1 MSLIK
6 GFQSPLFGAQN
17 SGVNGSWVRG
27 ERERWENVT
36 AGFGQ
41 FDLSEEAVPMMREA
55 MRSDPS
61 LRSKDQQEMI
71 NRCKLD
77 VLSFDSA
84 LYDCPDGP
92 QIEVRVYVPHTA
104 SSSVRDS
111 APHKGIIYFHGG
123 AFILWNASDFDYQ
136 ASLKAVTCDAVVF
149 NVDYRS
155 PPEARAPKGILD
167 CCAAVR
173 FIFEELLAQYKVD
186 PKRLCL
192 NGDSS
197 GGYLAVG
204 AAMEMAKRGEADRI
218 KLVVPDV
225 PAISAHWLRTDVES
239 EDHWSRNEVMRASG
253 DGGHIETLKML
264 CTDWENQFSICDP
277 YVFPGEMPDDLLSK
291 LPECVVLTNEHC
303 FLRKDAELFA
313 SRLLAHGKL
322 LDFCIRPGISHYSE
336 IPSVYGDASIIL
348 SRVVKTY
355 L

>member
-1 MSLIK
+1 MLLIK
-6 GFQSPLFGAQN
+6 DFRSPLFSAQN
-17 SGVNGSWVRG
+17 SRIDGSWARG

-41 FDLSEEAVPMMREA
+41 FDLSEKAVPMMREA
-55 MRSDPS
+55 MWSNPD
-61 LRSKDQQEMI
+61 LRSKEQQEI
-71 NRCKLD
+71 IERCEQD
-77 VLSFDSA
+77 VLTFDSA
-84 LYDCPDGP
+84 RYDCPDEP
-92 QIEVRVYVPHTA
+92 QIEVRVHVPPLTSCSVGD
-104 SSSVRDS
+104 SSPR
-111 APHKGIIYFHGG
+111 KGIIYFHGG

-136 ASLKAVTCDAVVF
+136 ASLKAVTCDSVVF

-167 CCAAVR
+167 CCAAVH
-173 FIFEELLAQYKVD
+173 FICEELLAQYNVD

-204 AAMEMAKRGEADRI
+204 TAMELAKKGEVDRI
-218 KLVVPDV
+218 KLVVADV
-225 PAISAHWLRTDVES
+225 PAISAHWLRPDDES
-239 EDHWSRNEVMRASG
+239 ADHWSRNEVMRASG
-253 DGGHIETLKML
+253 EGGHIETLKML
-264 CTDWENQFSICDP
+264 CTDWEHQFSICDP

-291 LPECVVLTNEHC
+291 LPDCVVLTNEHC

-313 SRLLAHGKL
+313 SRLLTHGKL

-336 IPSVYGDASIIL
+336 IPSVYSDASSIL
-348 SRVVKTY
+348 SRVVQTY

>member
-61 LRSKDQQEMI
+61 LRSSDQQELI
-71 NRCKLD
+71 ERCKLD
-77 VLSFDSA
+77 VLTFDSA
-84 LYDCPDGP
+84 RYDCPDGP
-92 QIEVRVYVPHTA
+92 QIEVRVHVPRFA
-104 SSSVRDS
+104 SPSVGDSSL
-111 APHKGIIYFHGG
+111 HKGIIYFHGG
-123 AFILWNASDFDYQ
+123 AFILWNALDFDYQ

-253 DGGHIETLKML
+253 EGGHIETLKML

-313 SRLLAHGKL
+313 SRLLFHGKL
-322 LDFCIRPGISHYSE
+322 LDFCIRPGISHYSD
-336 IPSVYGDASIIL
+336 IPSVYSDASTIL